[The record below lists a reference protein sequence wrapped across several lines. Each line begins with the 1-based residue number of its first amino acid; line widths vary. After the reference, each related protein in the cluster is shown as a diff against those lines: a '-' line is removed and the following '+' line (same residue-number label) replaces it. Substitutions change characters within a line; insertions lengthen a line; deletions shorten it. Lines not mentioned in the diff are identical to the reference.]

1 LYDDNGLEIVS
12 SKLDLLKT
20 KSSRRRRPH
29 MKYIGCDFHPS
40 FQQMAMLDLETGEMI
55 ERRLVHENG
64 EAKAFYESLTGPV
77 VVGIEASGNT
87 HWFEGLLARCGHEL
101 WMGDATAIRQ
111 QDSRKQKHDRRDA
124 RLILKLME
132 ENRFPKVWVPT
143 VEERDLRQ
151 LLMHRHHLVRMRTR
165 VKNQLQHIA
174 LNQGIQRKY
183 KLWTKAGLKVLR
195 ELELEPWTR
204 LRRDTLLE
212 MLEELEQKIRPLEQ
226 AVERE
231 AEARSAAR
239 LLATHPGVGPVIAL
253 ATVLTMG
260 EVKRFEN
267 SRSWVSYLG
276 LNPSERSSGE
286 KRRLGAISKQGSPFL
301 RFLLVQGAASAAR
314 GDKNLARVYTR
325 LKAKKHHGVAKV
337 AVARKLAVRLYWMAR
352 TQKPYPEVVR
362 MQGSQ
367 SLPVAEVMAV
377 HLNRPPASCE

>member
-1 LYDDNGLEIVS
+1 
-12 SKLDLLKT
+12 
-20 KSSRRRRPH
+20 

-40 FQQMAMLDLETGEMI
+40 FQQMAMLDLETGEMM
-55 ERRLVHENG
+55 ERRLMHENG
-64 EAKAFYESLTGPV
+64 EAKAFYESLPGPV

-87 HWFEGLLARCGHEL
+87 HWFESLLARCGHEL
-101 WMGDATAIRQ
+101 WMGDATAIRK

-124 RLILKLME
+124 RLILQLME
-132 ENRFPKVWVPT
+132 EGRFPKVWIPT
-143 VEERDLRQ
+143 VAERDLRQ

-174 LNQGIQRKY
+174 LNQGLQKKY
-183 KLWTKAGLKVLR
+183 KLWTKAGMELLR
-195 ELELEPWTR
+195 QLELEPWTR
-204 LRRDTLLE
+204 LRRDVLLQ
-212 MLEELEQKIRPLEQ
+212 MLEELEIKIQPLEQ

-231 AEARSAAR
+231 AEARPAAQR
-239 LLATHPGVGPVIAL
+239 LQTHPGVGPVIAL

-260 EVKRFEN
+260 QVQRFEN

-276 LNPSERSSGE
+276 LNPSEDSSGRR
-286 KRRLGAISKQGSPFL
+286 RRLGAISKQGNPFL
-301 RFLLVQGAASAAR
+301 RFLLVQGAAIAAR
-314 GDKNLARVYTR
+314 GDKNLARMYAR

-377 HLNRPPASCE
+377 RLNRPPASRP